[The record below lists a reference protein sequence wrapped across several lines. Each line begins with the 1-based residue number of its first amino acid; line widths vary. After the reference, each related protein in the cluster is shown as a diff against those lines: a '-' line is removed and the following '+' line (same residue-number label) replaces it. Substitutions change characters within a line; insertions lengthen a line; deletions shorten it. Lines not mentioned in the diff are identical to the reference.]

1 MRSVLA
7 KHQRRARGFT
17 LPELMAVV
25 AIIGVMGAIAMATLS
40 RSGDAEN
47 ASAYARS
54 IEFAMMN
61 ARSQSISDGFVR
73 RLKCDLVTTRGSCAV
88 EKASVSGTN
97 LTNANWPPTA
107 GTQEQIIW
115 SGSHATLWN
124 VIASLD
130 YSANNAGTQATTTK
144 YLYFR
149 PDATVSD
156 TMPPAA
162 PTYTKGVTFY
172 VSDVKGT
179 NVGNQYK
186 IYVYGLTGMPR
197 LVNNW

>member
-1 MRSVLA
+1 
-7 KHQRRARGFT
+7 
-17 LPELMAVV
+17 MAVV

-47 ASAYARS
+47 AGAYARS

-61 ARSQSISDGFVR
+61 ARSQAIADGFVR
-73 RLKCDLVTTRGSCAV
+73 RLKCNLVTTGGWCAV
-88 EKASVSGTN
+88 EKATISGTN
-97 LTNANWPPTA
+97 LTSANWPAATDKPA
-107 GTQEQIIW
+107 QIIW

-124 VIASLD
+124 VTNTLDSNAS
-130 YSANNAGTQATTTK
+130 NQGTQATTTK
-144 YLYFR
+144 YMYFK
-149 PDATVSD
+149 PDATISD

-162 PTYTKGVTFY
+162 PTYTTGMTFY

-179 NVGNQYK
+179 NVSNQYK